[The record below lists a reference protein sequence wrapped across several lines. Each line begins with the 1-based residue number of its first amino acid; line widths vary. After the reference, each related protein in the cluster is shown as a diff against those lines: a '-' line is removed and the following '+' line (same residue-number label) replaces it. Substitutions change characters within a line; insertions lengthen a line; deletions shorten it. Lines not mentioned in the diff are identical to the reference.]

1 MPRKFQSTER
11 FLEPDPRH
19 GSLLLSK
26 FINCV
31 MFSGQKST
39 ARREVYAALDIIRE
53 KMPEEDPLK
62 VFTDAIENVK
72 PQVEVRSKRVGGA
85 TYQVPVEVGRK
96 RQQALAFRWILEVGR
111 KARRGRAFH
120 QSLADEFM
128 AAYRKEGAAWTQRE
142 NVHKMAEA
150 NKAFSHFAW

>member
-1 MPRKFQSTER
+1 MPRKYQPTER
-11 FLEPDPRH
+11 FLEPDPRY

-31 MFSGQKST
+31 MFSGNKAV
-39 ARREVYAALDIIRE
+39 ARKEVYLALDIIKE
-53 KMPEEDPLK
+53 KLPEADPVE
-62 VFTDAIENVK
+62 VFSTAIENVK

-96 RQQALAFRWILEVGR
+96 RQQSLAFRWILEVGR

-120 QSLADEFM
+120 QSLAEELIM
-128 AAYRKEGAAWTQRE
+128 AYKREGAAWTQRE